1 MYKITVAS
9 GKGGTGKTTVA
20 TNLAYFLSDS
30 RRVQYLDCDVEE
42 PDGHIFIKPDFS
54 KREQATI
61 LIPQVNNELCVG
73 CGKCSKNCQYGA
85 LATIKG
91 KTLVF
96 PELCHSCG
104 LCAKICPTKAITEVE
119 REIGYIESGIG
130 ENGIEFVRGLLNIG
144 ESTVPPLISKV
155 IDKSNPNTIQ
165 VIDAPPGA
173 ACPTIE
179 CMKHADVIIMVTE
192 PTPFGLHD
200 LKAAISIALD
210 FNKPTALVIN
220 RAGRENKELDDFI
233 KEKNIPILTEI
244 PNDMDIARNYSRGNL
259 ILKSL
264 PAYRQ
269 NFIRISTGIEELL
282 SKGGKK

>member
-20 TNLAYFLSDS
+20 TNLAYFLSDN

-42 PDGHIFIKPDFS
+42 PDGHIFIKPDLDI
-54 KREQATI
+54 RIPATVP
-61 LIPQVNNELCVG
+61 IPEVNEEKCVG
-73 CGKCSKNCQYGA
+73 CGKCGKHCQYGA
-85 LATIKG
+85 IATVKN

-104 LCAKICPTKAITEVE
+104 LCTTICPVEAIHEVD
-119 REIGYIESGIG
+119 RIIGYVESGMG

-144 ESTVPPLISKV
+144 ESTIPPLINKV
-155 IDKSNPNTIQ
+155 IEKSNNNSIQ

-179 CMKHADVIIMVTE
+179 CMKHSDVILMVTE

-200 LKAAISIALD
+200 LKAAISIAWDLK
-210 FNKPTALVIN
+210 KPTGLIIN
-220 RAGRENKELDDFI
+220 RSGHEFKELDDFI
-233 KEKNIPILTEI
+233 RENNIPVLTTI
-244 PNDMDIARNYSRGNL
+244 QDDMDIAKNYSMGNL

-269 NFIRISTGIEELL
+269 NFIRIASGVEKLL
-282 SKGGKK
+282 SKGGVK

>member
-20 TNLAYFLSDS
+20 ANLAYFLSDR

-42 PDGHIFIKPDFS
+42 PDGHIFIKPDLTKHES
-54 KREQATI
+54 ATV
-61 LIPQVNNELCVG
+61 LIPEIIEDKCIG
-73 CGKCSKNCQYGA
+73 CGKCSKHCQYGA
-85 LATIKG
+85 LATVKG

-104 LCAKICPTKAITEVE
+104 LCKEICPAGAIKEVP
-119 REIGYIESGIG
+119 REIGLIESGFG
-130 ENGIEFVRGLLNIG
+130 ENGIEFIRGLLNIG
-144 ESTVPPLISKV
+144 ESTVTPLIAMV
-155 IDKSNPNTIQ
+155 LERSNKNAIQ

-173 ACPTIE
+173 ACPTIK
-179 CMKHADVIIMVTE
+179 CIRNSDVVILVTE

-200 LKAAISIALD
+200 LKAAASIALKFD
-210 FNKPTALVIN
+210 KPLGIVIN
-220 RAGRENKELDDFI
+220 RAGREFSELD
-233 KEKNIPILTEI
+233 EYLRETNIPVITSI
-244 PNDMDIARNYSRGNL
+244 QNDLDIAMNYSRGNL

-269 NFIRISTGIEELL
+269 NFIRISSWIDGIFE
-282 SKGGKK
+282 KGGLK